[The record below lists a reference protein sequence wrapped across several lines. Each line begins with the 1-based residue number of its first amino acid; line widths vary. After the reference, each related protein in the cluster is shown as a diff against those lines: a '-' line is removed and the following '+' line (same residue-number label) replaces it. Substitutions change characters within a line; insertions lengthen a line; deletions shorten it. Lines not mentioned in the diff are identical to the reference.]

1 MPNLRFAAAGL
12 VVLTIVVSS
21 ARWAAAESA
30 PPPRPPLV
38 ELGPIPPA
46 AVAPTDPMAATR
58 AYLDTL
64 SPQARAGSDAYFE
77 GGYWLILWN
86 FLVGSAIS
94 LILLFSGASAKM
106 RDVAARIS
114 RRRPLQAAI
123 YWVQYL
129 VVTGILGFPLA
140 VYQGYFREHDYGL
153 SNMTFGA
160 WLGDEGKGLL
170 VGLVLGGV
178 AMMVL
183 YFILARAVRTWWAW
197 GTAAAV
203 VFAIF
208 TIAIAPIYVEPLFN
222 KYTPLADSRVKDPIL
237 SLARANGITRVKD
250 VLEVDASR
258 QSKRVSANVAGLFG
272 TERIALNDNL
282 LNRCSLAEIKAVMGH
297 EMGHYVL
304 GHVFHGIAEIGI
316 VILLAFGFVRFGFER
331 LRQRF
336 AARWKVTGVDDP
348 AGLPLFTLLFTAFF
362 FIMTPVVNTLVRTQE
377 AEADIFGLNA
387 AREPDGMAQVALKLS
402 EYRKLDPSPLE
413 EVIFYDHPS
422 GRNRILMAMRWKA
435 EQVKPQ
441 SSSATDK

>member
-1 MPNLRFAAAGL
+1 MPNLRSAAAGL
-12 VVLTIVVSS
+12 VVFAVIVSS
-21 ARWAAAESA
+21 ARGAGAESA

-46 AVAPTDPMAATR
+46 AVAPTDAMAATR

-86 FLVGSAIS
+86 FVVGSAIS

-106 RDVAARIS
+106 RDYASRIS
-114 RRRPLQAAI
+114 RRRPLQAAV

-129 VVTGILGFPLA
+129 LVTALLGFPLA
-140 VYQGYFREHDYGL
+140 MYQGYYREHDYGL

-160 WLGDEGKGLL
+160 WLGDEGKGLV
-170 VGLVLGGV
+170 VGIILGGIG
-178 AMMVL
+178 MMIL
-183 YFILARAVRTWWAW
+183 YFILARAKRTWWAW

-203 VFAIF
+203 VFATF
-208 TIAIAPIYVEPLFN
+208 AIAIAPIYIEPLFN

-237 SLARANGITRVKD
+237 SMARANGITGVKD

-282 LNRCSLAEIKAVMGH
+282 LARCSLPEIKAVMGH

-304 GHVFHGIAEIGI
+304 HHVFHGIAEIAL
-316 VILLAFGFVRFGFER
+316 VILLAFGFVRWGFER
-331 LRQRF
+331 LRLRF
-336 AARWKVTGVDDP
+336 AARWKVAGVDDP
-348 AGLPLFTLLFTAFF
+348 AGLPLFALLFTTFF
-362 FIMTPVVNTLVRTQE
+362 FFMTPVVNSLVRTQE
-377 AEADIFGLNA
+377 ADADIFGLNA
-387 AREPDGMAQVALKLS
+387 AREPDGFAQVALKLS
-402 EYRKLDPSPLE
+402 EYRKLDPGPLE
-413 EVIFYDHPS
+413 EIIFYDHPS
-422 GRNRILMAMRWKA
+422 GRNRILMAMRWKV
-435 EQVKPQ
+435 EQLKQQ
-441 SSSATDK
+441 SPSPTDK